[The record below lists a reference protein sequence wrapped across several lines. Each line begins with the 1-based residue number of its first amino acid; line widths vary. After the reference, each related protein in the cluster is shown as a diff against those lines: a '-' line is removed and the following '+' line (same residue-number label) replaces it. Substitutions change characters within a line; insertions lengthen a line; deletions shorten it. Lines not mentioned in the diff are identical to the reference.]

1 MWIKMGIEIYPQTI
15 RGKIIFPW
23 LDIEGNSGVKLWVTL
38 GNPNSPFYNQRYPC
52 LYLGVNC
59 VTEFQKYVFPGL
71 RPSLLPQPR
80 VSG

>member
-52 LYLGVNC
+52 LYLD
-59 VTEFQKYVFPGL
+59 ELYH
-71 RPSLLPQPR
+71 
-80 VSG
+80 